1 MSALEYAT
9 MWLADKLDRDETGQT
24 ATEYVLVILGVVL
37 FLVFAAFALN
47 GILGS
52 ATNAMSGKPSLFQSR
67 KSRPMPETKLPSST
81 NATPV
86 SNAVSSNLFPRL

>member
-1 MSALEYAT
+1 MPTLEYAKA
-9 MWLADKLDRDETGQT
+9 WLSERLDQGEAGQT

-52 ATNAMSGKPSLFQSR
+52 ATNAIK
-67 KSRPMPETKLPSST
+67 
-81 NATPV
+81 NWVATV
-86 SNAVSSNLFPRL
+86 SPPPAP

>member
-1 MSALEYAT
+1 MMPVLEYVKT
-9 MWLADKLDRDETGQT
+9 WLLRKFRGDESGQT

-52 ATNAMSGKPSLFQSR
+52 ATNAIQNWINSVAP
-67 KSRPMPETKLPSST
+67 PPAP
-81 NATPV
+81 
-86 SNAVSSNLFPRL
+86 

>member
-1 MSALEYAT
+1 MMPMLEYVKT
-9 MWLADKLDRDETGQT
+9 WLLGKFKGDESGQT

-52 ATNAMSGKPSLFQSR
+52 ATNAIQ
-67 KSRPMPETKLPSST
+67 
-81 NATPV
+81 NWINQV
-86 SNAVSSNLFPRL
+86 SPPPAP

>member
-1 MSALEYAT
+1 MPMLEYVKT
-9 MWLADKLDRDETGQT
+9 WLLGKCKGDESGQT

-52 ATNAMSGKPSLFQSR
+52 ATNAIQ
-67 KSRPMPETKLPSST
+67 
-81 NATPV
+81 NWINQV
-86 SNAVSSNLFPRL
+86 SPPPAP

>member
-1 MSALEYAT
+1 MWGERTEFISTREGSTPMFTLEYARA
-9 MWLADKLDRDETGQT
+9 WLAETLDRDEAGQT

-52 ATNAMSGKPSLFQSR
+52 ATNAIKNWVTSI
-67 KSRPMPETKLPSST
+67 
-81 NATPV
+81 NTP
-86 SNAVSSNLFPRL
+86 PP